1 MHARKDRPGRR
12 TRGGI
17 AASAVI
23 TGIVAALLIASCA
36 RDTPVSAPRRPGI
49 PLDLSWVDRASPAF
63 ARFKRWVDLAVM
75 GQPDDGFSAYDA
87 ALMHRLDPQPAYC
100 TLAIRMTDDEVRA
113 AERAID
119 AGETPEIAADSYLD
133 VGPRIAALA
142 MTLDTCRARIDAE
155 MQARWSTYA
164 EQSVWNV
171 WHPLRAHWGL
181 RPRPWTGWA
190 TDDPGNNYH
199 YSFLEATMTWALASG
214 SDDWMRFLREEKLPP
229 LRETLKE
236 LRGGG
241 SREGTGYGV
250 AQMRLFAFCRLW
262 RDATGEAL
270 CTTLALDDIAY
281 WTHATVPTLDRFAPI
296 GDQSRSSVPELYDY
310 HRRLMLEARL
320 LTDDPQAKAQASWWL
335 HAIAVP
341 RMRSG
346 FNLRHDL
353 LPAGDAGGTP
363 PTARF
368 HHATGTGHLFART
381 DWTRDALWLAFVA
394 GPCDQSHAHQEQGG
408 FTLFG
413 GDWLAAPENLW
424 THSGLQQGTETHNV
438 LRFERDAPLGRQ
450 CQGPADDHVVHQCP
464 DTRSA
469 MAVVPGIDGALRV
482 DADLTPAY
490 GEDAPVKRWV
500 RRLDFAPGRLR
511 VEDRFATTPGTR
523 AVFQLQVPAE
533 PRIEGRTIVAGRLRA
548 TVLAPA
554 DARLT
559 VTDWRRADPAE
570 FLGGWRV
577 DIAGS
582 TDTYVVLL
590 ETP

>member
-1 MHARKDRPGRR
+1 MRAEKDRRRRR
-12 TRGGI
+12 TRGAI
-17 AASAVI
+17 AAV
-23 TGIVAALLIASCA
+23 GLFALLITGCA
-36 RDTPVSAPRRPGI
+36 RDDTTSRPPRHPGI
-49 PLDLSWVDRASPAF
+49 PLDLSFVDRDAPAF
-63 ARFKRWVDLAVM
+63 ARFKRWVDLAAM
-75 GQPDDGFSAYDA
+75 GSPDDGFTAYDA
-87 ALMHRLDPQPAYC
+87 ALMHRLDAQPAYC
-100 TLAIRMTDDEVRA
+100 KLAIRMTDDEVRT

-142 MTLDTCRARIDAE
+142 MTLDTCRARIDAA
-155 MQARWSTYA
+155 MQARWSAYA
-164 EQSVWNV
+164 EQAVWNV

-199 YSFLEATMTWALASG
+199 YSFLEATLAWALASS

-229 LRETLKE
+229 LRKALAE

-270 CTTLALDDIAY
+270 CTTLARDDIAY

-310 HRRLMLEARL
+310 HRRLMLEARAL
-320 LTDDPQAKAQASWWL
+320 ADDPQAEAQASWWL
-335 HAIAVP
+335 HAISVP

-353 LPAGDAGGTP
+353 LPAGDAGGAP
-363 PTARF
+363 PTALF

-381 DWTRDALWLAFVA
+381 AWSRDALWLAFVA
-394 GPCDQSHAHQEQGG
+394 GPYDQSHAHQEQGG

-450 CQGPADDHVVHQCP
+450 CQGPADDRVVHQCP

-469 MAVVPGIDGALRV
+469 MAVVPGIDGALHV

-490 GEDAPVKRWV
+490 GDDAPVKRWV

-523 AVFQLQVPAE
+523 ATFQLQLPTE
-533 PRIEGRTIVAGRLRA
+533 PRIAGRTIVAGRLRA
-548 TVLAPA
+548 TVLTPA
-554 DARLT
+554 DARLS
-559 VTDWRRADPAE
+559 VLDWRSVDPAE
-570 FLGGWRV
+570 FRAGWRV
-577 DIAGS
+577 DVSGG

-590 ETP
+590 EMPQD